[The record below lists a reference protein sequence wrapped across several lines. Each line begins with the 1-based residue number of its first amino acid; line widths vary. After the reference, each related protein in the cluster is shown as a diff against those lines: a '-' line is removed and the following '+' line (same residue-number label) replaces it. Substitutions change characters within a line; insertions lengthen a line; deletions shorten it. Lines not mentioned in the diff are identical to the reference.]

1 VCYVQYMCREE
12 IHSVVDSSL
21 CLLFHCAIVVRQ
33 CLTPM
38 KHNRRIVIR
47 GYMREFDLNFV
58 LMDLKLLPPCNVG
71 KLLSSSSREERNL
84 DSDIA
89 LRFRN

>member
-1 VCYVQYMCREE
+1 VCYVQYTCREE

-21 CLLFHCAIVVRQ
+21 RLLFHCATVVRQ
-33 CLTPM
+33 CLTPKRDIIAELLSEDTCM
-38 KHNRRIVIR
+38 N
-47 GYMREFDLNFV
+47 LNFV

-71 KLLSSSSREERNL
+71 KLLGSSSREERSL